1 MRRMFSMKRPEQ
13 FKVSRH
19 EPWNFFFFFTRL
31 LFCWE
36 EKNRK
41 TAGTC
46 PIHSRRRSPTFQ
58 KFPSRKTTWRII
70 IMSPD
75 DLLLLTWPQTGISG
89 LVGQYHITQLF
100 TKAEC
105 VSWEC
110 SYYRVTHKFTFI
122 EMSSCLFCATF
133 FAGVVIILSRVSGGP
148 AISLKEWSDHKRR
161 ARKEGTKRWRGTWIL
176 ARRSYVRHRFVMLSS
191 SCCAVALVGLIMK
204 ETCSSSSSRK
214 KRRWSRGWKGW

>member
-19 EPWNFFFFFTRL
+19 EPWNFFFLFTRL

-58 KFPSRKTTWRII
+58 KFPPRKTTWRII

-110 SYYRVTHKFTFI
+110 SYYRVTQVYIHWNVK
-122 EMSSCLFCATF
+122 LFVLRYVFRRRCYYFVPCFRGASDQF
-133 FAGVVIILSRVSGGP
+133 EGVERP
-148 AISLKEWSDHKRR
+148 Q
-161 ARKEGTKRWRGTWIL
+161 KEGKERGHKKVKRHLNSRP
-176 ARRSYVRHRFVMLSS
+176 SFVRTSS
-191 SCCAVALVGLIMK
+191 FRDAV
-204 ETCSSSSSRK
+204 E
-214 KRRWSRGWKGW
+214 